1 MKIRYNFHIHSCLSP
16 CADDDMTPVN
26 IVAFARLNGID
37 AIAVS
42 DHNAIENVEVA
53 LAAGE
58 AFGVVVVPAI
68 EVQTNEDI
76 HVLCLF
82 ESFDD
87 LKAFRDSIELNRV
100 KNRPEVFGNQ
110 LIVDEDDN
118 VVGTLPD
125 LLLINMFIDSS
136 EIYERAKEF
145 GGIAIPAH
153 IDREGNGML
162 AILGVVPDE
171 FPVVELSYKAGDA
184 IRDEYSDDHLVI
196 TDSDAHTL
204 ADIGSGQIM
213 EVREL
218 SVKGILETLKAFTRK
233 RTKKL

>member
-1 MKIRYNFHIHSCLSP
+1 MKIKYNFHIHSCLSP

-26 IVAFARLNGID
+26 IVAFAKLNGID
-37 AIAVS
+37 AIAVA
-42 DHNAIENVEVA
+42 DHNAIENVQVA
-53 LAAGE
+53 MAAGE

-76 HVLCLF
+76 HVLCMF

-87 LKAFRDSIELNRV
+87 LAAFRNSLELNVV

-110 LIVDEDDN
+110 LIVNEDDE

-125 LLLINMFIDSS
+125 LLLINMFIDSCDIHKKAQ
-136 EIYERAKEF
+136 EY

-171 FPVVELSYKAGDA
+171 FAVVELSYKAGDA
-184 IRDEYSDDHLVI
+184 IRDEYAEDHLVI

-204 ADIGSGQIM
+204 ADIGEGKEM
-213 EVREL
+213 EVDEL
-218 SVKGILETLKAFTRK
+218 SVSGILNKLKAAERK
-233 RTKKL
+233 RIKRK